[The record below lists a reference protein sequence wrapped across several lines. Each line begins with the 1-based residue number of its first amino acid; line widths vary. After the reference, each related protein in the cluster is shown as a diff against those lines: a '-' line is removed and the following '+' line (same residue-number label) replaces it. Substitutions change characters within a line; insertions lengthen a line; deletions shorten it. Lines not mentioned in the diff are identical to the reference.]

1 MPAVSRRFLLAG
13 AALGTASLLV
23 PITVRPARAAAPND
37 AAYEITDWIV
47 IAPNGEVTLGLSQ
60 PEVGQGSYTA
70 LPQILADELDADWTR
85 VKVRFV
91 TGRAAY
97 KIAFRQEPPVQKEGA
112 SMSTTA
118 LYQRLRTAGAAARDA
133 LVRAAAQRWK
143 VDPSRCR
150 TENGKVIGPRGQT
163 LSYGELAAAAARLPL
178 AATPVLKDKSRFRL
192 IGKGV
197 ARLDTRAKCN
207 GSAVFGIDVAVPGML
222 NAAIRTARSFTGQV
236 TAIKNEADILKM
248 PGVHAVVKIAALAI
262 ANEDPGSQHPRVPHL
277 PRHNA
282 VCVVADQFWQ
292 AQRALAALEVEFDGG
307 PSGDLSSGR
316 IDAMLNAAL
325 DAEHGVT
332 ALIKGRP
339 REILQERAGA
349 VIERRFVL
357 PHIAHAPLESVNAT
371 ASYQDGKVEIWG
383 PIQSVTACQEA
394 VAHAVGCAVDDVKL
408 NVTFL
413 GGSFGRKIVPDYV
426 LQAVQASKAVGRPV
440 KLIRSREEDMQHDV
454 YRPNAG
460 GRLRAVL
467 DDAGYPLAIHAR
479 VAGQSLFGAVRK
491 SWLDHTPE
499 GDWDESMVD
508 GIYNQSYRLPHF
520 LVETVDTPL
529 PIPVYFMRSV
539 GSTAAVFFWE
549 SFISELAQRAGIDQ
563 YAYRRRLLADDALAL
578 RVLDA
583 AAQAA
588 GWSAPAPA
596 GTFRGIAYN
605 CYVGRGGRFKTY
617 VAQVV
622 ELARAGGRFAVKRV
636 FCAVD
641 PGLAVNPNTLEAQIQ
656 GGIGF
661 ALTNTLKSAITFSNG
676 GVDQNNFFDY
686 PLLRIDEMPE
696 IVPIVL
702 ASDRPPQGF
711 GEVVLAPVA
720 PAVAQALTAAT
731 GRRLDVM
738 PFPDDAFRVLDSPGR
753 RPRESGDPYSRVGW
767 AGTTV
772 AAS

>member
-1 MPAVSRRFLLAG
+1 MSPVSRRFVLTG
-13 AALGTASLLV
+13 AALTTASLLV
-23 PITVRPARAAAPND
+23 PIAGSRAAD
-37 AAYEITDWIV
+37 SYEITDWIV
-47 IAPNGEVTLGLSQ
+47 IAPSGDVTLGLSQ

-70 LPQILADELDADWTR
+70 LPQILADELDADWER

-91 TGRAAY
+91 TGKVAY
-97 KIAFRQEPPVQKEGA
+97 KIAFRQEPPAQKEGA

-118 LYQRLRTAGAAARDA
+118 LYERLRTAGAAARDV
-133 LVRAAAQRWK
+133 LTRAAAQAWN
-143 VDPSRCR
+143 VDAAQCR
-150 TENGKVIGPRGQT
+150 TENGFVINARGEK
-163 LSYGELAAAAARLPL
+163 LSYGQLAAAAAKLPL
-178 AATPVLKDKSRFRL
+178 NPTPPLKERSRFQL
-192 IGKGV
+192 IGKPV
-197 ARLDTRAKCN
+197 PRLDTPAKCN
-207 GSAVFGIDVAVPGML
+207 GSATFGIDVVVPGML
-222 NAAIRTARSFTGQV
+222 NAAIKTARSFSGQV

-248 PGVHAVVKIAALAI
+248 PGVRAVVQLAALAI
-262 ANEDPGSQHPRVPHL
+262 ANEDAGAQHPRLPNA

-292 AQRALAALEVEFDGG
+292 AQRALDALDVVFDGG
-307 PSGDLSSGR
+307 TAGDLSTAK
-316 IDAMLNAAL
+316 IDAMLDAAL
-325 DAEHGVT
+325 NAEHGVT
-332 ALIKGRP
+332 ALVRGQP
-339 REILQERAGA
+339 REILRERAAA

-357 PHIAHAPLESVNAT
+357 PHIAHAPLEPVNAT
-371 ASYQDGKVEIWG
+371 ASYKDGAVEVWG

-394 VAHAVGCAVDDVKL
+394 VAHAVGCAAEDVRV

-460 GRLRAVL
+460 GRLRAVV
-467 DDAGYPLAIHAR
+467 DERGYPLAVHAR

-491 SWLDHTPE
+491 SWLDQTPE
-499 GDWDESMVD
+499 GAWDESMVD
-508 GIYNQSYRLPHF
+508 GIYNQSYRVPHF

-549 SFISELAQRAGIDQ
+549 SFISDLAQRANIDQ
-563 YAYRRRLLADDALAL
+563 YAYRRNLLADDPLAL

-583 AAQAA
+583 AAQAS
-588 GWSAPAPA
+588 GW
-596 GTFRGIAYN
+596 GTTPNTLRGIAYN
-605 CYVGRGGRFKTY
+605 CYIGRGGRFKTY
-617 VAQVV
+617 VAEVV
-622 ELARAGGRFAVKRV
+622 ELARVGERFTVKRI

-641 PGLAVNPNTLEAQIQ
+641 PGLVVNPNTLKAQIE

-661 ALTNTLKSAITFSNG
+661 ALTNTLKSRITFSNG
-676 GVDQNNFFDY
+676 GTDQSNFFDY
-686 PLLRIDEMPE
+686 QLLRIDEMPE

-702 ASDRPPQGF
+702 SSDRPPQGF

-720 PAVAQALTAAT
+720 PALAQALLHAT

-738 PFPDDAFRVLDSPGR
+738 PFPEDAFRSN
-753 RPRESGDPYSRVGW
+753 
-767 AGTTV
+767 A
-772 AAS
+772 

>member
-1 MPAVSRRFLLAG
+1 LA
-13 AALGTASLLV
+13 L
-23 PITVRPARAAAPND
+23 
-37 AAYEITDWIV
+37 
-47 IAPNGEVTLGLSQ
+47 
-60 PEVGQGSYTA
+60 
-70 LPQILADELDADWTR
+70 
-85 VKVRFV
+85 
-91 TGRAAY
+91 
-97 KIAFRQEPPVQKEGA
+97 
-112 SMSTTA
+112 
-118 LYQRLRTAGAAARDA
+118 
-133 LVRAAAQRWK
+133 
-143 VDPSRCR
+143 
-150 TENGKVIGPRGQT
+150 
-163 LSYGELAAAAARLPL
+163 
-178 AATPVLKDKSRFRL
+178 
-192 IGKGV
+192 
-197 ARLDTRAKCN
+197 
-207 GSAVFGIDVAVPGML
+207 
-222 NAAIRTARSFTGQV
+222 
-236 TAIKNEADILKM
+236 
-248 PGVHAVVKIAALAI
+248 
-262 ANEDPGSQHPRVPHL
+262 
-277 PRHNA
+277 
-282 VCVVADQFWQ
+282 
-292 AQRALAALEVEFDGG
+292 
-307 PSGDLSSGR
+307 
-316 IDAMLNAAL
+316 
-325 DAEHGVT
+325 
-332 ALIKGRP
+332 
-339 REILQERAGA
+339 
-349 VIERRFVL
+349 
-357 PHIAHAPLESVNAT
+357 
-371 ASYQDGKVEIWG
+371 
-383 PIQSVTACQEA
+383 
-394 VAHAVGCAVDDVKL
+394 
-408 NVTFL
+408 
-413 GGSFGRKIVPDYV
+413 
-426 LQAVQASKAVGRPV
+426 
-440 KLIRSREEDMQHDV
+440 
-454 YRPNAG
+454 
-460 GRLRAVL
+460 
-467 DDAGYPLAIHAR
+467 HAR